1 LNDILPKDD
10 IKGVVIATPAETHF
24 TMSREAFLVGKHVYM
39 EKPMDLKKEDWKECK
54 NMAFFSYIVKYYNW
68 REKQYR
74 PECGYMS
81 WCYYRQDLQDVKQCE
96 HSWRGDSGR

>member
-39 EKPMDLKKEDWKECK
+39 EKPMDLKKED
-54 NMAFFSYIVKYYNW
+54 
-68 REKQYR
+68 
-74 PECGYMS
+74 
-81 WCYYRQDLQDVKQCE
+81 
-96 HSWRGDSGR
+96 